1 MSIELSHQ
9 STLDDNARQTLIA
22 LADALI
28 PVGERMPSAS
38 QAGVGGEWIDRALA
52 ARSDWFADFVA
63 LLQDARG
70 KDPRMVLA
78 ELQVSAPDS
87 FTMLTELVAGAYLM
101 NTDVRKLICYSGQ
114 RAIPIQESPEDQQE
128 LEELIGPVKR
138 RGSIY
143 RSCP

>member
-1 MSIELSHQ
+1 MSTGLSRQ
-9 STLDDNARQTLIA
+9 STLDDSARQTLIG
-22 LADALI
+22 LADVLI
-28 PVGERMPSAS
+28 PIGERMPSAS

-70 KDPRMVLA
+70 KDPRTVLA
-78 ELQVSAPDS
+78 ELQVSAPAS

-101 NTDVRKLICYSGQ
+101 NTEVRKLIGYSGQ

-128 LEELIGPVKR
+128 LQELIDPVKR
-138 RGSIY
+138 RGPIY